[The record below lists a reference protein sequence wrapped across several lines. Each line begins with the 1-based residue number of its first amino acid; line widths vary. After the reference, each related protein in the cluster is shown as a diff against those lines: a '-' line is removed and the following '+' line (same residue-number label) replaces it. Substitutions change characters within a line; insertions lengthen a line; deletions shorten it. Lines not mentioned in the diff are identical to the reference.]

1 MYINF
6 LKNIL
11 DFIFAFLL
19 LIFLLPLMVSIY
31 LILFIQIGSPI
42 FTQKRPGYNNK
53 TFILYKFKTIIDKHC
68 RGFKKKKNFFRF
80 GFFLRNTGLDELPQ
94 LINVLKGEISLVG
107 PRPLRI
113 KYLKINKFRRHVR
126 KKCKP
131 GITGLAQVESFKI
144 NKNQI
149 IKKNEKWKKNFEL
162 DKYYYFH
169 LSFFLDM
176 KILFLTFFKFIKFSK
191 KQDFIKEPR
200 LLEKYINIK

>member
-1 MYINF
+1 MYRNF

-80 GFFLRNTGLDELPQ
+80 GFFL
-94 LINVLKGEISLVG
+94 EIQG
-107 PRPLRI
+107 
-113 KYLKINKFRRHVR
+113 
-126 KKCKP
+126 
-131 GITGLAQVESFKI
+131 
-144 NKNQI
+144 
-149 IKKNEKWKKNFEL
+149 
-162 DKYYYFH
+162 
-169 LSFFLDM
+169 
-176 KILFLTFFKFIKFSK
+176 
-191 KQDFIKEPR
+191 
-200 LLEKYINIK
+200 